1 MDRYSKLVDTTE
13 ARAVFRAQYR
23 IPNSVEIQHYEEGEQ
38 LVLNRPSKSMVIRII
53 AFIESGKELLMGRVT

>member
-1 MDRYSKLVDTTE
+1 MGRYSKLVDTTK

-23 IPNSVEIQHYEEGEQ
+23 IPNSVEIQHYEEGEW

>member
-1 MDRYSKLVDTTE
+1 MGRYSKLVDTTK
-13 ARAVFRAQYR
+13 ARVVFRAQYR
-23 IPNSVEIQHYEEGEQ
+23 IPNSVEIEHYEEGEW